1 LASPVLK
8 PLALAFAAFGALGIT
23 QAQATPPASADAAS
37 PPERAKA
44 PASAP
49 APAGTVDTTLQ
60 TVVVTGSRP
69 REYSDTPIRGY
80 KADGTSALGFELELQ
95 QAPASVSI
103 LSADF
108 ARDAGLRR
116 LNDALNFLPGVTIG
130 DNGGSNVGG
139 VLIRGY
145 QARPTVNGIPQRI
158 TSRPVYSFINVERV
172 EVLKGVSGVEG
183 NIDDFGGTLDLV
195 TKKPQRSAAQHVE
208 LGVGDYRQWR
218 AVVDSTGPL
227 ALGGDLQYRLIAGA
241 SQEAVWRP
249 GRPRSNPRSEVLPSL
264 LWDYAGGS
272 NVLVEAQWIKVN
284 SPTDRGGLYIEG
296 AGFAGNFT
304 PREWGIHQQGDR
316 ETNDFQQIDLTWNHR
331 FNPAWNFKLNAQR
344 SRNRQDATGFRNGDT
359 EGSFLFAGDGITWN
373 GTGVD
378 IPIFAD
384 DGRNRY
390 DTRGWTAELRWSP
403 TFGQTPHT
411 FKAVASRSRGSSVY
425 GTGGIRAPVG
435 FYLNTENTVNLFAP
449 DNNQA
454 PRLADPPFDGP
465 YYPQFR
471 DIEEREGLA
480 LQWLAEW
487 TPRWR
492 TVFGVRREVT
502 DRLFGD
508 FGATPEEIG
517 FDPFEQNLTDQ
528 RSRAL
533 RMGTSYDLVDE
544 LSLFATVADGSFAQA
559 ALARD
564 GSAIDEP
571 KLVRNIEFGVKWS
584 LAGGKALATA
594 AVYQLRERNL
604 LTSDCLPEEVDC
616 VFQKL
621 VGGRRIRGIELDLRG
636 EVARDVQL
644 GAGLALQDAR
654 IVESPAGF
662 TGNRFSN
669 TPRVQGSAFVN
680 AGWGRFGLP
689 ALKTSLGV
697 AHVAERFG
705 NSGNTIRLP
714 AYTLVNA
721 GASWQFTRD
730 LTLTFNVSNLLD
742 ETYYTSMQDNDSA
755 ASDQVG
761 VGDRRLM
768 QLTLDWKF

>member
-1 LASPVLK
+1 MAR
-8 PLALAFAAFGALGIT
+8 LAFAFAALVAPFAAL
-23 QAQATPPASADAAS
+23 AQQPEATPPQAV
-37 PPERAKA
+37 
-44 PASAP
+44 ASAP
-49 APAGTVDTTLQ
+49 SAAQQIT
-60 TVVVTGSRP
+60 VTGQRP
-69 REYSDTPIRGY
+69 REYSDTPIKGY
-80 KADGTSALGFELELQ
+80 KADGSSALGFELELQ
-95 QAPASVSI
+95 QAPASVSV

-108 ARDAGLRR
+108 ARDAGVRR

-145 QARPTVNGIPQRI
+145 EAKPTVNGIPQRI

-195 TKKPQRSAAQHVE
+195 TKKPQRTAAQRVE

-227 ALGGDLQYRLIAGA
+227 ALDGALQYRLIAGA

-249 GRPRSNPRSEVLPSL
+249 GRPRSNPRREVLPSL
-264 LWDYAGGS
+264 SWDYAGGS

-296 AGFAGNFT
+296 AGFPGNFT
-304 PREWGIHQQGDR
+304 PREWSIHQQSDR

-331 FNPAWNFKLNAQR
+331 FNRAWHFKLNAQR
-344 SRNRQDATGFRNGDT
+344 SRNRQDATGFRNGNT
-359 EGSFLFAGDGITWN
+359 EGGFLFADDGITWN

-378 IPIFAD
+378 IPIFPD

-403 TFGQTPHT
+403 TFGAVPHT
-411 FKAVASRSRGSSVY
+411 FKAVASSSRGASVY
-425 GTGGIRAPVG
+425 GTGGIRAPLG
-435 FYLNTENTVNLFAP
+435 FFLNTENTVNLFAP

-454 PRLADPPFDGP
+454 LQLADPPFDGP
-465 YYPQFR
+465 YYPAFR
-471 DIEEREGLA
+471 DIEERQGVA
-480 LQWLAEW
+480 LQWLAQW
-487 TPRWR
+487 SPRWR
-492 TVFGVRREVT
+492 TVLGVRRET
-502 DRLFGD
+502 SDRLFGD
-508 FGATPEEIG
+508 VGATPDEVG
-517 FDPFEQNLTDQ
+517 FEPFEQNIKDQ

-533 RMGTSYDLVDE
+533 RLGTSYDLRDDV
-544 LSLFATVADGSFAQA
+544 SVFATLADGSFAQSA
-559 ALARD
+559 IARD
-564 GSAIDEP
+564 GNAITEP
-571 KLVRNIEFGVKWS
+571 KLVRNVEVGVKWS
-584 LAGGKALATA
+584 LADGKALATA

-604 LTSDCLPEEVDC
+604 LTADCLPEEIDC

-621 VGGRRIRGIELDLRG
+621 VGGRRIRGVELDLRG
-636 EVARDVQL
+636 EVAREVQV
-644 GAGLALQDAR
+644 GASLAMQQAR
-654 IVESPAGF
+654 ILESPAGF
-662 TGNRFSN
+662 SGNRFSN

-680 AGWGRFGLP
+680 AGWGRFGLD
-689 ALKTSLGV
+689 ALKTNLGV
-697 AHVAERFG
+697 VHVAERFG

-721 GASWQFTRD
+721 GASWDASRD
-730 LTLTFNVSNLLD
+730 VTLGLNVSNLLD
-742 ETYYTSMQDNDSA
+742 KTTYTAMQDNDSA

-761 VGDRRLM
+761 VGDRRLI
-768 QLTLDWKF
+768 QLSVDWRF

>member
-1 LASPVLK
+1 MIRVACAFTGLVL
-8 PLALAFAAFGALGIT
+8 PFAGFAQQPAAAPP
-23 QAQATPPASADAAS
+23 QAA
-37 PPERAKA
+37 
-44 PASAP
+44 AP
-49 APAGTVDTTLQ
+49 APPAAQQIT
-60 TVVVTGSRP
+60 VTGQRP
-69 REYSDTPIRGY
+69 REYSDTPIKGY

-145 QARPTVNGIPQRI
+145 EARPTVNGIPQRI

-195 TKKPQRSAAQHVE
+195 TKKPQRTAAQRVE
-208 LGVGDYRQWR
+208 LGAGDYRQWR
-218 AVVDSTGPL
+218 AVIDSTGPL
-227 ALGGDLQYRLIAGA
+227 ALDGALQYRLIAGA

-249 GRPRSNPRSEVLPSL
+249 GRPRSNPRREILPSL
-264 LWDYAGGS
+264 SWDYADGS

-304 PREWGIHQQGDR
+304 PREWGIHQQSDR
-316 ETNDFQQIDLTWNHR
+316 ETNDFQQVDLTWNHR
-331 FNPAWNFKLNAQR
+331 FSREWHFKLNAQR
-344 SRNRQDATGFRNGDT
+344 SRNRQDATSFRNGDT
-359 EGSFLFAGDGITWN
+359 EGSFLFADDGITWN

-378 IPIFAD
+378 IAIFPD

-403 TFGQTPHT
+403 TVGTVPHT
-411 FKAVASRSRGSSVY
+411 VKTVVSRSRGASVY
-425 GTGGIRAPVG
+425 GTGGIRAPLG

-454 PRLADPPFDGP
+454 LLPADPPFDGP
-465 YYPQFR
+465 YYPAFR
-471 DIEEREGLA
+471 DIEERKGVA
-480 LQWLAEW
+480 LQWLTQW
-487 TPRWR
+487 SPRSR
-492 TVFGVRREVT
+492 TVIGVRRET
-502 DRLFGD
+502 SDRLFGD
-508 FGATPEEIG
+508 FGATAEEVG
-517 FDPFEQNLTDQ
+517 VEPFEQNSNDQ

-533 RMGTSYDLVDE
+533 RLGTSYDLTDG
-544 LSLFATVADGSFAQA
+544 LSVFATLADGSFAQSA
-559 ALARD
+559 VSRD
-564 GSAIDEP
+564 GNAISDP
-571 KLVRNIEFGVKWS
+571 KLVRNVELGAKWS
-584 LAGGKALATA
+584 LADGKALATA

-604 LTSDCLPEEVDC
+604 LTADCLPEEIDC

-636 EVARDVQL
+636 EVAREVQV
-644 GAGLALQDAR
+644 GASLALQQAR
-654 IVESPAGF
+654 ILESPAGF
-662 TGNRFSN
+662 SGNRFSN

-680 AGWGRFGLP
+680 AGWGRFRLA

-697 AHVAERFG
+697 VHVAERFG

-721 GASWQFTRD
+721 GASWDIGRD
-730 LTLTFNVSNLLD
+730 VTLGFNVSNLLD
-742 ETYYTSMQDNDSA
+742 KTYYTAMQDSDSA

-768 QLTLDWKF
+768 QLSVDWRF